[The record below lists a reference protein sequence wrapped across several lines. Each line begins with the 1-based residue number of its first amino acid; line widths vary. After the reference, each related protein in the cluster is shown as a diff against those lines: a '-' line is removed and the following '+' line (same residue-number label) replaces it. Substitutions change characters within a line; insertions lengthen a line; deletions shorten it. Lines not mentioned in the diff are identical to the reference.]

1 MDAAHPLLA
10 AALREEARIE
20 RTVYPQNGVVLL
32 DVIGPGVG
40 KAEALAFLQGRW
52 GVAARETL
60 AIGDNWNDR
69 EMLARAGL
77 GFVMGN
83 ADPDLQRLGFPVLPT
98 NDEDGVAIAI
108 EQHVLGAQAA
118 DALAAKSKRG

>member
-1 MDAAHPLLA
+1 
-10 AALREEARIE
+10 
-20 RTVYPQNGVVLL
+20 
-32 DVIGPGVG
+32 
-40 KAEALAFLQGRW
+40 
-52 GVAARETL
+52 
-60 AIGDNWNDR
+60 
-69 EMLARAGL
+69 MLARAGL

-98 NDEDGVAIAI
+98 NDEDGVATAI